1 MDQSKEESITT
12 LPKLIEDKIID
23 YQITQRIESVK
34 YQANSVIDEMYEKLT
49 SLAEK
54 IYRDQNY
61 CLEMCYGYDIIEGIK
76 VYCMDIDL
84 IYRDHIC
91 RRNNYRC
98 DILYACSNCCYR
110 QSYCSEH
117 VKDKFFILNNE
128 DTIYHDKLY
137 CINCKESMTDVILHP
152 FD

>member
-1 MDQSKEESITT
+1 MNQSKEESITT

-49 SLAEK
+49 FLAEK
-54 IYRDQNY
+54 LREENPLNYRV
-61 CLEMCYGYDIIEGIK
+61 EMCYGYDIIEGIK
-76 VYCMDIDL
+76 VYCMNINLTYRGHISRIDL
-84 IYRDHIC
+84 FNCD
-91 RRNNYRC
+91 NYC
-98 DILYACSNCCYR
+98 NG
-110 QSYCSEH
+110 QSYCGEH

-128 DTIYHDKLY
+128 DTRYRDKLY
-137 CINCKESMTDVILHP
+137 CINCKESMTDVILRP